1 MMRVYVGAVGLAA
14 PGLDGWNASR
24 DVLTGRV
31 PYRER
36 PARRLAP
43 ALLPAAERRRSTAT
57 VHLALQV
64 AQEALENAGR
74 EGRGV
79 AAVFASSGGDYDMLH
94 QLCQALAAPPRA
106 VSPTRFHNSVH
117 NAGAGYWGIAAGTHA
132 PSTALAGY
140 DGTCAAGVLEA
151 AAQVVTEGDPVLL
164 VVYEQVPPEPLHA
177 HRPLC
182 GEFGAA
188 LLLTRARGQ
197 DSLAALDIALG
208 SEADTAPSHMDDPG
222 LEALRGGNPAA
233 RALPLLAALAREA
246 PATVVLDYIDAQ
258 PLRVRCTPCR

>member
-1 MMRVYVGAVGLAA
+1 MRVYAAAAGLAA

-24 DVLTGRV
+24 EVLAGRA

-36 PARRLAP
+36 PARRPVP

-64 AQEALENAGR
+64 AHEALENAGL
-74 EGRGV
+74 EERGV
-79 AAVFASSGGDYDMLH
+79 ATVFASSGGDYDTIH

-117 NAGAGYWGIAAGTHA
+117 NAGAGYWGIAAGMHA

-140 DGTCAAGVLEA
+140 DGTFAAAMLEA
-151 AAQVVTEGDPVLL
+151 AAQVVVEGDPVLL
-164 VVYEQVPPEPLHA
+164 VVYEQVPPEPLRA
-177 HRPLC
+177 HRPLR

-188 LLLTRARGQ
+188 LLLTRERGQ
-197 DSLAALDIALG
+197 GSLAALDVAI
-208 SEADTAPSHMDDPG
+208 EPEPDTASSRMDDPG

-233 RALPLLAALAREA
+233 RALPLLAALARET
-246 PATVVLDYIDAQ
+246 PATVALDYIDARL
-258 PLRVRCTPCR
+258 LRVRCTPCR